1 MKNSLGKNIET
12 DSHEPQYYYEE
23 DFGYKEEKTNGLD
36 DLNDEMFFYL
46 EAFLSKENTIT
57 TFKVVLS
64 FSLLA
69 ACVAVINV
77 NPCQAQD
84 LMRSRVRSQKS
95 EWLEPVIEVVE
106 LAKVTK
112 QKVFRGGRRRRL
124 GGGDSTEGFTT
135 KVVLKI
141 FETQEKKKGL
151 ISIPVEKPFPFLGL
165 PPQME
170 KVFSFIGLTPQK
182 KSPVLDLTLARR
194 NVFFEKVPLYSSNEV
209 VSQKSTIL
217 TVLSTLGNGIFQA
230 IFSTFLHVLLIRR
243 YPFLMVPNLPNH
255 GTSDERKKGTKLDT
269 IIRVVPTWL
278 FPPTTRTFLIGI
290 NETMKSID
298 HIKKVYKPQTETAP
312 TNTLLNVFS
321 GGSPT
326 MILPGTM
333 ILMMMALFR
342 RKEFDAVINKILTSS
357 GIIVPKKTLFGKAS
371 SFLGGHKVS
380 IGIVAGTGVVIIYL
394 NRERILGAMPKHPEA
409 IVLAFQHINKVY
421 SDSTAMMKST
431 VEIFQKVAQDAYQQ
445 VWNTQERHNKITEKH
460 LGEIEAQRETITKM
474 QHKMYAMSQSGQLN
488 VHSGIQC
495 HKELAISETYRTEYT
510 LYVKDTMQKV
520 DNQFI
525 LTDGKGQVVEPKFVP
540 GQFVPPSMVD
550 SIPGSIAAKIEGFN
564 HEETYAESLKNIKIR
579 HPIDPLIVDM
589 IEKPSLPTNVP
600 KAVDLKDPEQDL
612 QQIVVK
618 DNKKNPPIFK
628 KAQNLSKRLKGIFTG
643 NEKDT
648 VNEKNTGNEKDKD
661 KKI

>member
-1 MKNSLGKNIET
+1 MKNSLGQNIET
-12 DSHEPQYYYEE
+12 DSQEPQYYYEE

-36 DLNDEMFFYL
+36 HLNDEMFFYL

-230 IFSTFLHVLLIRR
+230 IFSTFLQVLLIRR

-255 GTSDERKKGTKLDT
+255 GASDERKKGTKLDT

-298 HIKKVYKPQTETAP
+298 HIKKVYKPQAETAP

-357 GIIVPKKTLFGKAS
+357 GIIVPKKTLFGKVS
-371 SFLGGHKVS
+371 SFFGGHKVS
-380 IGIVAGTGVVIIYL
+380 IGVITGTGVVIIYL

-409 IVLAFQHINKVY
+409 IVLAFHHINKVY
-421 SDSTAMMKST
+421 SDSTTMMKST
-431 VEIFQKVAQDAYQQ
+431 IEIFQKIAQDAYQQ
-445 VWNTQERHNKITEKH
+445 VWNTQERDTKISEKQVI
-460 LGEIEAQRETITKM
+460 EIRAQRDTIEKM
-474 QHKMYAMSQSGQLN
+474 QHHLYGMSKGGQLN
-488 VHSGIQC
+488 VYSGEQC
-495 HKELAISETYRTEYT
+495 QKELAVSETIRKEYT
-510 LYVKDTMQKV
+510 SYIKDHMELVKEGDQL
-520 DNQFI
+520 F
-525 LTDGKGQVVEPKFVP
+525 LTNGKGEAQKPKFVP
-540 GQFVPPSMVD
+540 GQVVPPSMVD
-550 SIPGSIAAKIEGFN
+550 SIPGSVAAKIEGFN

-579 HPIDPLIVDM
+579 HPIDPLIVNM

-600 KAVDLKDPEQDL
+600 QSVDLKGPEQAL
-612 QQIVVK
+612 QQVPEG
-618 DNKKNPPIFK
+618 DNKKSSPLFK
-628 KAQNLSKRLKGIFTG
+628 KAQNLGKRLKGVF
-643 NEKDT
+643 N
-648 VNEKNTGNEKDKD
+648 GNEKDKD
-661 KKI
+661 KKISDQKDKPEG